1 MWARYAYHQ
10 IVVSIRGVGCFER
23 EVEDSM
29 LNGQSPDHGSD
40 LERQLG
46 EEVKFGGRRLR
57 LSSAVGRRHVVR
69 FWGWPPKPMIKRWR
83 WLEELWNKVE
93 SIFECCAENVQQISD
108 SREEQFSF
116 TLSFV
121 TFDPWKATRV

>member
-1 MWARYAYHQ
+1 M
-10 IVVSIRGVGCFER
+10 RGAGCFER
-23 EVEDSM
+23 EVEDAR

-40 LERQLG
+40 LERQFG

-69 FWGWPPKPMIKRWR
+69 FQGWPPKPVIERWR
-83 WLEELWNKVE
+83 WLEESWNKME
-93 SIFECCAENVQQISD
+93 SIFECCVENVHQISD
-108 SREEQFSF
+108 SREKQFGF

-121 TFDPWKATRV
+121 SFDPWKATRVRHIS